1 MSFILDALKKS
12 ETDRQQQ
19 GSAEFAGV
27 PTSSS
32 RREGPP
38 RWLWVLGLLLAVN
51 LLVLIG
57 LLLRPDSPP
66 VATTTSSGVT
76 PITRTE
82 PDKTDVFA
90 EQVAVARQNA
100 PRRDDPRPTSSDA
113 PPTEAPTQATAAT
126 TSQLN
131 SIALPTIHE
140 VLANGTI
147 TLPELHV
154 DIHVYSEIAKD
165 RFVFINMNK
174 HKEGTQLAEG
184 PLVKEITPQGVVL
197 NQNGTLFLLPRD

>member
-1 MSFILDALKKS
+1 M
-12 ETDRQQQ
+12 
-19 GSAEFAGV
+19 
-27 PTSSS
+27 
-32 RREGPP
+32 
-38 RWLWVLGLLLAVN
+38 
-51 LLVLIG
+51 
-57 LLLRPDSPP
+57 
-66 VATTTSSGVT
+66 
-76 PITRTE
+76 
-82 PDKTDVFA
+82 
-90 EQVAVARQNA
+90 
-100 PRRDDPRPTSSDA
+100 
-113 PPTEAPTQATAAT
+113 
-126 TSQLN
+126 N